1 MPVTWGIHN
10 SLRSRYAAVAM
21 GLILLVLVGAFVA
34 HENVSGARNH
44 TSANIESR
52 NQVLQLT
59 RYIRDSV
66 WQARQSL
73 ENFLLEPSLS
83 RYGNRVHEYV
93 GQALTYTAALARH
106 PWIGEHHQVD
116 RLEGLSE
123 SLRDLDRAAQHLIET
138 RLSATDQYPAL
149 ALARDPML
157 IQSRRFNTAAS
168 LAMDE
173 ALNGAPRNYRG
184 ITYTYLVQARH
195 MWAQMVATFR
205 MYLANRLG
213 SFDPN
218 SLGSQERDI
227 ATQLAAL
234 DKQLALL
241 EAMGDRGELELV
253 TENSLLEMR
262 AAVTIWKQALEN
274 VKHIH
279 HTNAWRTDANIVH
292 DRIDPLLE
300 RTWNLLLSIDTEIEL
315 SAAADVE
322 TLNRVAQYQSRLLW
336 SLTLTGLLFVI
347 IGFFA
352 LERWILKPIAQVSEA
367 LKAEAS
373 GGGAPHTLPPAT
385 TDETRNLVEAF
396 TQMQRQVHSRQLALE
411 HQAMHDTL
419 TDLPNRALLMDRLEH
434 ARATAYREHHPL
446 ALLMMDLDRFKEIND
461 TLGHQV
467 GDRLLQEVSQRLLT
481 TVRESDTVA
490 RLGGDEFA
498 LVLPNSGV
506 EQARGVAAKTL
517 DSLEQVFQID
527 GHHLY
532 ISASI
537 GIATF
542 PQHGTTAP
550 MLIQRADVA
559 MYIAKRNKLNHAVYD
574 PSQDQHSVG
583 RLSLMSDLREAID
596 NGTLELH
603 YQPKMDVA
611 MDRVT
616 GFEALLRWDH
626 PKYGNIVPDEL
637 IPLAEQTGLI
647 RPLTH
652 WVVDRAVH
660 QCSEWRHQYPELSVA
675 VNLSAHNLQDPHLL
689 QQIETCLQRHQLPP
703 ALLTLEL
710 TESAMMADPDHG
722 VRILGELDAM
732 GVGLAVDDFG
742 TGFSS
747 LAYLKQ
753 LPVDEL
759 KIDKS
764 FVMHMCEDDNDAVI
778 VRSIID
784 LSHNLGLRVVAE
796 GVEDR
801 ETWDLLEILRCDQ
814 AQGYYMSRPMPAAA
828 VGEWL
833 PVRYRSETRRVCP
846 IRARVKD

>member
-1 MPVTWGIHN
+1 MTWGVHN

-21 GLILLVLVGAFVA
+21 VLVLLVLAGAFVA
-34 HENVSGARNH
+34 HENVTGARNQ

-73 ENFLLEPSLS
+73 ESFLLDPSLA
-83 RYGNRVHEYV
+83 RHGNRVHEYI
-93 GQALTYTAALARH
+93 GQALTYTEALARQG
-106 PWIGEHHQVD
+106 WIAENQQAD
-116 RLEGLSE
+116 RLQDLSQA
-123 SLRDLDRAAQHLIET
+123 LAKLDRASSRLMDT
-138 RLSATDQYPAL
+138 RLNATQQYPGL

-157 IQSRRFNTAAS
+157 RESRRFNTAAG

-173 ALNGAPRNYRG
+173 MQAASAEAFRSDAYRLL
-184 ITYTYLVQARH
+184 IDARH
-195 MWAQMVATFR
+195 MWVQMVATFR

-213 SFDPN
+213 SFN
-218 SLGSQERDI
+218 LESLASQERDI
-227 ATQLAAL
+227 GTQLEAL
-234 DKQLALL
+234 DRQLGLL
-241 EAMGDRGELELV
+241 EKMRDQNRLGLV
-253 TENSLLEMR
+253 TEHSLGEMR
-262 AAVTIWKQALEN
+262 EATGIWKQAFEN

-279 HTNAWRTDANIVH
+279 HTNAWRADANIIH
-292 DRIDPLLE
+292 EEIDPLLE
-300 RTWNLLLSIDTEIEL
+300 RAWNLLLGIDTEIEL
-315 SAAADVE
+315 SATADVK
-322 TLNRVAQYQSRLLW
+322 TLNEVAQYQSRLLW
-336 SLTLTGLLFVI
+336 SLTFTGVLFVI

-373 GGGAPHTLPPAT
+373 GTRANHVLPPVT
-385 TDETRNLVEAF
+385 SDETRNLVDAF
-396 TQMQRQVHSRQLALE
+396 TEMQRQVHSRQVALE

-419 TDLPNRALLMDRLEH
+419 TELPNRALLLDRLEH
-434 ARATAYREHHPL
+434 AISIAFREHHPL

-467 GDRLLQEVSQRLLT
+467 GDRLLQEVGQRLLR

-498 LVLPNSGV
+498 LVLPNSNIDH
-506 EQARGVAAKTL
+506 ARRVAAKAL
-517 DSLEQVFQID
+517 DALEHVFQVE

-532 ISASI
+532 ISASV
-537 GIATF
+537 GIASF
-542 PQHGTTAP
+542 PQHGTSAS

-559 MYIAKRNKLNHAVYD
+559 MYVAKRNKVSHAVYD
-574 PSQDQHSVG
+574 PTQDQHSVG

-596 NGTLELH
+596 AGTLELH
-603 YQPKMDVA
+603 YQPKLDVA
-611 MDRVT
+611 LNRVT
-616 GFEALLRWDH
+616 GFEALLRWHH
-626 PKYGNIVPDEL
+626 PKYGNIPPDEL

-647 RPLTH
+647 RPLTQ
-652 WVVDRAVH
+652 WVLDRAIG
-660 QCSEWRHQYPELSVA
+660 QCSEWRRDYPELSVA
-675 VNLSAHNLQDPHLL
+675 VNLSAHNLQDQKLL
-689 QQIETCLQRHQLPP
+689 EQIESCLQRHQLPA

-710 TESAMMADPDHG
+710 TESAMMADPSHG
-722 VRILGELDAM
+722 VRLLTELDAM

-753 LPVDEL
+753 LPVDEI

-764 FVMHMCEDDNDAVI
+764 FVMDMCEDENDAVI

-796 GVEDR
+796 GVENQD
-801 ETWDLLEILRCDQ
+801 TWDLLEILRCDE
-814 AQGYYMSRPMPAAA
+814 AQGYHMGRPMPPET
-828 VGEWL
+828 VRQWL
-833 PVRYRSETRRVCP
+833 PPRYRLETRRVCP
-846 IRARVKD
+846 LRTRGTE